1 MMNTSKKH
9 RERKMKKCNS
19 SLSVSGKFGLLAQ
32 CMEGVAGE
40 RETRVYVKLGDE
52 IITPKQS
59 FKFINTSG
67 FTRLE

>member
-9 RERKMKKCNS
+9 KERKMKKSNS
-19 SLSVSGKFGLLAQ
+19 SLSVSGKFGLLAK

-40 RETRVYVKLGDE
+40 NESRVYVKLGDE

-67 FTRLE
+67 FNQH